1 MLVQRLNS
9 GWRDMGVGMYD
20 FAWFL
25 GIKKKNWRFFGVN
38 VKSKLRRTILYSLG
52 WKVCFEHDTK
62 RRKDN
67 FDHYD
72 ETLVN
77 PDKREITGKTLE
89 HIRKRVSTKTQIN
102 NQNTLME
109 KLAKGY
115 MRITKKKK
123 CRSVRLLYYFP
134 MAAVNK
140 LPQTWCVNNT
150 NLLLQFWRSE
160 VRNSFHWIKTNL
172 FGRF

>member
-1 MLVQRLNS
+1 MWV
-9 GWRDMGVGMYD
+9 WMGVSRSLLSPSLTLVLQPSLSVDAGPEAEFRVEGHGCGDVWLCM
-20 FAWFL
+20 FL

-38 VKSKLRRTILYSLG
+38 VKSKLRQIILYSLH

-89 HIRKRVSTKTQIN
+89 HIWKRVSTKTQIN
-102 NQNTLME
+102 SQNTLME

-115 MRITKKKK
+115 MQITKKKK
-123 CRSVRLLYYFP
+123 CRSVRLLY
-134 MAAVNK
+134 
-140 LPQTWCVNNT
+140 
-150 NLLLQFWRSE
+150 
-160 VRNSFHWIKTNL
+160 
-172 FGRF
+172 